1 VLEGSNYAN
10 LGADRFRH
18 PQPIADTSR
27 ILTNIGLIL
36 ATVGEHERAV
46 ENFRRATDLDNY
58 LAIAYFQGGVS
69 SFLLSNYEEAFEQF
83 DSAFMW
89 LRGNQAM

>member
-1 VLEGSNYAN
+1 MATPPNSVLTDFSV
-10 LGADRFRH
+10 RQ
-18 PQPIADTSR
+18 QPISDTSR

-36 ATVGEHERAV
+36 ATIGEHERAV
-46 ENFRRATDLDNY
+46 ENFHRATELDNY

-69 SFLLSNYEEAFEQF
+69 NFLLSQYEEAYEQF
-83 DSAFMW
+83 ETAFMW